1 MTAGA
6 IRVQSTAQVQPT
18 IKGSTISIPPAINNC
33 SNKFRFSSGRLGA
46 HDAFRPGWFR
56 DSSGVGD
63 LRGGQPTGA
72 TTNVINDANAMTFPT

>member
-18 IKGSTISIPPAINNC
+18 IKGSTISIQPAINKWF
-33 SNKFRFSSGRLGA
+33 NKFRFSSGRLGA

-56 DSSGVGD
+56 DSSGRRCA
-63 LRGGQPTGA
+63 LRPA
-72 TTNVINDANAMTFPT
+72 DWSDD